1 MAASKSSHKLR
12 NFVIV
17 LLALWSIVS
26 LIIIVVWA
34 TSPDLKG
41 ASECNANLKTL
52 KEKIAEEKTTWTK
65 DRHALEE
72 LVRQGHIN
80 QSLLL
85 THIDQLKEQLQ
96 FLNQSLDSCLQQNVS
111 VSGCW
116 FLACRYY
123 GLNNGHL
130 TGYLVLGVFL
140 SAFYNMCS

>member
-1 MAASKSSHKLR
+1 MAASSKSSHKFL

-17 LLALWSIVS
+17 LLTLWSIVS

-41 ASECNANLKTL
+41 ASECNANLKKL
-52 KEKIAEEKTTWTK
+52 KEKFTEETNTWNK
-65 DRHALEE
+65 DRLALEE
-72 LVRQGHIN
+72 LVRQGRNN

-85 THIDQLKEQLQ
+85 THIDQLKDQLQ

-116 FLACRYY
+116 FLA
-123 GLNNGHL
+123 
-130 TGYLVLGVFL
+130 
-140 SAFYNMCS
+140 